1 MLTVESLTF
10 QNAREVLEQ
19 GCAAVRSGD
28 TVIDLANIKTAD
40 SSAVAVLLAWQ
51 RSATSAGAK
60 LTYLNLPPSL
70 QSLAAL
76 YGVEA
81 FLHLEHHHH

>member
-10 QNAREVLEQ
+10 QNARTVLEQ
-19 GCAAVRSGD
+19 GCAAVRSGE

-51 RSATSAGAK
+51 RSAAHAGTK
-60 LTYLNLPPSL
+60 LTYVNIPPSL
-70 QSLAAL
+70 SSLAAL
-76 YGVEA
+76 YGVDS
-81 FLHLEHHHH
+81 FLHHHHH